1 MNSFT
6 FGDWLKHWVTLA
18 GGHKMPAKTDKRPRR
33 GEEDD
38 LPQTA
43 DEAPANAQ
51 VQAGE
56 TSSVPASE
64 PMRLA
69 QAETGAVTDAATT
82 GAAASAEA
90 GAAAAGSAASSGAA
104 ASAETGATAATGVNG
119 GAASTGAARVNEA
132 DIAVTELSPEWM
144 IVAQPLL
151 LGSSSDTTAPT
162 ANFGAATDNVGSVTG
177 ALTSGATTDDT
188 SLVLS
193 GTNESGST
201 VNVYNGDNLLGAA
214 TVSGTTWSYTA
225 TVVSGTTYQFNVKE
239 TDAAGNTSAA
249 TSNFTVIGDTTAPT
263 ANFGAATDNVGSVTG
278 ALTSGATTDDTS
290 LVLSGTNESGSTVNV
305 YNGDNLLG
313 AATINGTAW
322 SYTATVV
329 SGTTYQFNVKE
340 TDAAGNTSAA
350 TSNFT
355 VIGYTAGQSTIDL
368 GTYGKLI
375 APVNVDGK
383 WYYAWDMNGD
393 GAHNSSPAS
402 GTNYQRDYTT
412 HNVLDG
418 LFNQNIGGTTGGDG
432 NTNNTY
438 RYATLNGVR
447 VALPT
452 IGKGSSTITDSISIS
467 GTAID
472 NNPAGETNTTYDDLA
487 AIWDAHN
494 GTGTGTG
501 GSGTPSGW
509 QNSNYWSATPSSNG
523 HAGIILGN
531 GLVFITDDSSY
542 FYVALEVL

>member
-1 MNSFT
+1 MF
-6 FGDWLKHWVTLA
+6 
-18 GGHKMPAKTDKRPRR
+18 
-33 GEEDD
+33 
-38 LPQTA
+38 
-43 DEAPANAQ
+43 
-51 VQAGE
+51 
-56 TSSVPASE
+56 
-64 PMRLA
+64 
-69 QAETGAVTDAATT
+69 
-82 GAAASAEA
+82 
-90 GAAAAGSAASSGAA
+90 
-104 ASAETGATAATGVNG
+104 
-119 GAASTGAARVNEA
+119 
-132 DIAVTELSPEWM
+132 
-144 IVAQPLL
+144 
-151 LGSSSDTTAPT
+151 TTAIT
-162 ANFGAATDNVGSVTG
+162 CSVRPP
-177 ALTSGATTDDT
+177 
-188 SLVLS
+188 
-193 GTNESGST
+193 
-201 VNVYNGDNLLGAA
+201 
-214 TVSGTTWSYTA
+214 A

-263 ANFGAATDNVGSVTG
+263 VSSVAITSASGAQNSTLNAGDVVSVTVTMSEATTVTGTPQLALNIGGTTVQASYASGTGTTALVFTYTIQAGQTDANGISIDANSLTLNSGTLKDAAGNDATLTHNAVTDNSSYKVDTTAPTANFGAATDNVGSVTG
-278 ALTSGATTDDTS
+278 ALTSGQTTDDTS